1 MEKWKQVPVLVA
13 ALLLCVACSGQTWSG
28 DTLSWDLTDTSA
40 TLNAAAAGTS
50 LLSICP
56 DAPGVAFDWKWRWV
70 QALAGSSAN
79 RSAITLHAA
88 DSTFLCSIALGA
100 TGSDDPLVVTLPDT
114 VLMRQPGLWASG
126 LDATFRLLKPP
137 GASTSTLFIRPAG
150 SLAYTALAA
159 VAGTPACWTFQAWF
173 TSSNTQAFGFYL
185 DPNAAFIP
193 DAAPPSPVSNQWISD
208 SLLRVAFDERL
219 AAPPTAWLAGTTG
232 LLCHFAPGFAG
243 NVVDCL
249 APDAPPEGHPIP
261 LNLGQVCDTVGNCAD
276 HTITTLFLPPHA
288 TQPGDVVV
296 TEIMADPTPSQGFP
310 EVEWI
315 EWTNVS
321 NRIVDVRHVYLQD
334 ATDLSEVE
342 PLAPW
347 DGLLE
352 PNERCVLSPS
362 NTVVA
367 AGVRQAQLP
376 GIGSFT
382 DAGELLQV
390 QRADG
395 TVIDA
400 VRYDRTWWRGAPGG
414 TSIALRH
421 TGACGL
427 ESHWGPEN
435 PASPGAG
442 AETTAFQPPLTVT
455 AFQPLH
461 ARGGR
466 IQFSCELDPLANG
479 SLSWRGGGVRL
490 APDGPQS
497 ALWTG
502 TVPAGQPL
510 GLTIAGLQPCLQRWN
525 TEGPWHFVDSIAGFP
540 TVGKAAVTEI
550 AVRAPAGWPGLSPFV
565 EWTNL
570 SEETWEISGVHIGG
584 ITSPPRHLVPGAS
597 ALIPVDLPN
606 ETGSITLLDGA
617 GNALES
623 FAYSSCW
630 QEDRQAAEEGITW
643 VRLDPHGPAG
653 DGRNWAG
660 SKAPLGCSPGWLE
673 PRVAWE
679 DTVPPTLLAW
689 VELEGQIHARFS
701 EPVFPDSTAFPGDEN
716 GFLWHWP
723 LPPGTPVTCRDFAG
737 NALTTAV
744 PELSDSVRLWRLNEI
759 GAWLLPEDEPFIETV
774 AEGGGWA
781 STAGLAWTSTDE
793 PFPYDWE
800 PVTLERMWVPA
811 GIEIAWARCP
821 ERLNPPFA
829 LPAEVPSLY
838 GDRRVQLAQIASG
851 ERVLLDSIWSD
862 RDRFDPQRSL
872 EEGVSW
878 ERFHPAPGAWA
889 ACLTGS
895 TPGAPNSQKGLPATS
910 SSPLEVAPRT
920 CVPGTSAWG
929 HVGVHWQNST
939 TEVLHRV
946 VVLDGEGREVR
957 GLFEP
962 GGVLP
967 IAGGRASW
975 FWDGRDA
982 RGVAVEPGSYWVVA
996 LNEAGHA
1003 IAGRVVVVA
1012 PRRD

>member
-13 ALLLCVACSGQTWSG
+13 ALMLCVACSGQTWSG

-56 DAPGVAFDWKWRWV
+56 DSPGAAFDWRWRWI

-114 VLMRQPGLWASG
+114 VLLRQPGLWASG
-126 LDATFRLLKPP
+126 IDATFRLLKPP
-137 GASTSTLFIRPAG
+137 GASTSTLFIRPTD

-185 DPNAAFIP
+185 HSDALFTP
-193 DAAPPSPVSNQWISD
+193 DTLAPLPVSNQWMSD
-208 SLLRVAFDERL
+208 SLLRVAFNERL
-219 AAPPTAWLAGTTG
+219 AAPPAAWLNDEG
-232 LLCHFAPGFAG
+232 LLCQIAPETAG
-243 NVVDCL
+243 NVVQCL
-249 APDAPPEGHPIP
+249 APHAASIGHPIP
-261 LNLGQVCDTVGNCAD
+261 LNLSQVCDTVGNCAD
-276 HTITTLFLPPHA
+276 RSITTLYLPAHA
-288 TQPGDVVV
+288 TQPGDVLV

-315 EWTNVS
+315 EWTNAS
-321 NRIVDVRHVYLQD
+321 DRIVDVRHLYLQD
-334 ATDLSEVE
+334 ATDLSGVE

-352 PNERCVLSPS
+352 PHARCVLSPS
-362 NTVVA
+362 HTAVA
-367 AGVRQAQLP
+367 AGGRQALLP

-382 DAGELLQV
+382 DAGELLAV

-400 VRYDRTWWRGAPGG
+400 VQYDRAWWQGAPGG
-414 TSIALRH
+414 TSIGLRH
-421 TGACGL
+421 AGACGL
-427 ESHWGPEN
+427 ESHWAPEA
-435 PASPGAG
+435 PASPGTG
-442 AETTAFQPPLTVT
+442 AEAIVPYEPLTVS
-455 AFQPLH
+455 AFRPLH
-461 ARGGR
+461 AGGGR
-466 IQFSCELDPLANG
+466 IEFSCELDPLASG
-479 SLSWRGGGVRL
+479 SLSWRDGGVPL
-490 APDGPQS
+490 EPDGPKS

-502 TVPAGQPL
+502 TVPAGRPL
-510 GLTIAGLQPCLQRWN
+510 ALTIAGLRPCLQRWT
-525 TEGPWHFVDSIAGFP
+525 TEGPWHHVDSIAEFP
-540 TVGKAAVTEI
+540 TAGKAAVTEI
-550 AVRAPAGWPGLSPFV
+550 AVRPPAGWPGLSPYV

-570 SEETWEISGVHIGG
+570 SEATWEMSGVHIGG
-584 ITSPPRHLVPGAS
+584 ITSLPRHLAPGAS

-606 ETGSITLLDGA
+606 EAGHIALLDGA
-617 GNALES
+617 GSVLES

-630 QEDRQAAEEGITW
+630 QEDRQAADEGMTW
-643 VRLDPHGPAG
+643 VRLDPQGPAG

-673 PRVAWE
+673 PRIPWA

-701 EPVFPDSTAFPGDEN
+701 EPVLPDSTALPGDEN

-723 LPPGTPVTCRDFAG
+723 VPPGTPVTCHDFAG
-737 NALTTAV
+737 NAVTTTV
-744 PELSDSVRLWRLNEI
+744 VELSDSVRPWRLNEI
-759 GAWLLPEDEPFIETV
+759 GAWLPPEDEPFIETM
-774 AEGGGWA
+774 AEGSGWA
-781 STAGLAWTSTDE
+781 STAALVWTATDE

-800 PVTLERMWVPA
+800 PIAPERMWVPA
-811 GIEIAWARCP
+811 GIELAWARCP
-821 ERLNPPFA
+821 ERLNPPYV
-829 LPAEVPSLY
+829 LPAELPSLY
-838 GDRRVQLAQIASG
+838 GDRRIQLGRVAGG
-851 ERVLLDSIWSD
+851 ERVLLDSVWSD
-862 RDRFDPQRSL
+862 RDRFDPQRTL
-872 EEGVSW
+872 DEGVSW

-889 ACLTGS
+889 ACLNGS
-895 TPGAPNSQKGLPATS
+895 TPGAPNSQNGLPAAS
-910 SSPLEVAPRT
+910 NAPLEVAPRT
-920 CVPGTSAWG
+920 CVPGTDAWG
-929 HVGVHWQNST
+929 HVGVHWQNGA
-939 TEVLHRV
+939 TEVLHRLA
-946 VVLDGEGREVR
+946 VLDGDGREVR

-967 IAGGRASW
+967 VASGRASW
-975 FWDGRDA
+975 FWDGRDTQ
-982 RGVAVEPGSYWVVA
+982 GVAVKPGSYWVVA

-1012 PRRD
+1012 PRME